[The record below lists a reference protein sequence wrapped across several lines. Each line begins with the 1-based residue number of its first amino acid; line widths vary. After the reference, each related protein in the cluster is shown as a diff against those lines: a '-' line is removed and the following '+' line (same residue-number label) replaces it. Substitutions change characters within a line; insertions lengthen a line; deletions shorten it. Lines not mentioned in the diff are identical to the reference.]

1 MLTYKK
7 VLEVFKDYL
16 AEDESCEV
24 LTTSQGYLVVD

>member
-1 MLTYKK
+1 MTYEK

-16 AEDESCEV
+16 SEDDSCEV